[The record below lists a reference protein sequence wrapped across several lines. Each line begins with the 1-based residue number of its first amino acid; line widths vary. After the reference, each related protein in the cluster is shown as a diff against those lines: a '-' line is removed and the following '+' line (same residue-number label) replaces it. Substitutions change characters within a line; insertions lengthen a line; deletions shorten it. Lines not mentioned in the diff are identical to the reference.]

1 MSDRQSLLTYMGL
14 PLPLFSGGA
23 FFQPYC
29 PLQQIDTLKCDSWLI
44 GTTNQVF
51 KHQRASQPD
60 VIVDVRCCHCS
71 QVQLDKMQLSFHDP
85 ALQSLVSLTPADRKW
100 MDEVIGVVQTTWNS
114 ADPAQP
120 TLMQYKGSDDY
131 LRARFEEYV
140 FGLLSLAKRRE
151 LHPTMNELPSV
162 SSFGRDFLDAF
173 RRTRAFQTWHQ
184 FTDESLCELIS
195 YQHPCTGKTTTLS
208 DVTIRLQAGISDL
221 NLEENLAPT
230 RERLGAAWQ
239 AGSAGLSRVAMN
251 WRQDLGR
258 MTASYTRNT
267 SPNATDATASK
278 GSDTLS
284 ALQATGAQG
293 AAALSQLGSYL
304 SSRQRAWY
312 GAFSKTPKHGDTAE
326 SSPTMS
332 RPSEEMIDAKKANA
346 SVSGAEGGKAAST
359 HRASA
364 SDTSAAPAATR
375 PNEKEKDNHTTSS
388 NENDSV
394 SKETSTESTK
404 ASHQA

>member
-1 MSDRQSLLTYMGL
+1 
-14 PLPLFSGGA
+14 
-23 FFQPYC
+23 
-29 PLQQIDTLKCDSWLI
+29 
-44 GTTNQVF
+44 
-51 KHQRASQPD
+51 
-60 VIVDVRCCHCS
+60 
-71 QVQLDKMQLSFHDP
+71 
-85 ALQSLVSLTPADRKW
+85 
-100 MDEVIGVVQTTWNS
+100 
-114 ADPAQP
+114 
-120 TLMQYKGSDDY
+120 
-131 LRARFEEYV
+131 
-140 FGLLSLAKRRE
+140 
-151 LHPTMNELPSV
+151 
-162 SSFGRDFLDAF
+162 
-173 RRTRAFQTWHQ
+173 
-184 FTDESLCELIS
+184 
-195 YQHPCTGKTTTLS
+195 
-208 DVTIRLQAGISDL
+208 
-221 NLEENLAPT
+221 
-230 RERLGAAWQ
+230 
-239 AGSAGLSRVAMN
+239 
-251 WRQDLGR
+251 

-267 SPNATDATASK
+267 SADATDATASK
-278 GSDTLS
+278 RSDTLS

-346 SVSGAEGGKAAST
+346 SVSGAEGGKAASS

>member
-1 MSDRQSLLTYMGL
+1 
-14 PLPLFSGGA
+14 
-23 FFQPYC
+23 
-29 PLQQIDTLKCDSWLI
+29 
-44 GTTNQVF
+44 
-51 KHQRASQPD
+51 
-60 VIVDVRCCHCS
+60 
-71 QVQLDKMQLSFHDP
+71 
-85 ALQSLVSLTPADRKW
+85 

-140 FGLLSLAKRRE
+140 FGLLSLAKHRE
-151 LHPTMNELPSV
+151 LYPTMNELPSI

-258 MTASYTRNT
+258 MTASYTRN
-267 SPNATDATASK
+267 SSADATDATASK
-278 GSDTLS
+278 RSDTLS

-304 SSRQRAWY
+304 SRQRAWY
-312 GAFSKTPKHGDTAE
+312 GAFSKAPKQGDTAE
-326 SSPTMS
+326 SSPTSS
-332 RPSEEMIDAKKANA
+332 RPSEEMIDAKKATS
-346 SVSGAEGGKAAST
+346 SVSGAEGGEAAST

-364 SDTSAAPAATR
+364 SVTSAGPAATR
-375 PNEKEKDNHTTSS
+375 PNEQEKNKHTITS
-388 NENDSV
+388 NENDSE
-394 SKETSTESTK
+394 SKETSTESSNV
-404 ASHQA
+404 SHQAQSQTSIHSTHSDSVKTDDTRM